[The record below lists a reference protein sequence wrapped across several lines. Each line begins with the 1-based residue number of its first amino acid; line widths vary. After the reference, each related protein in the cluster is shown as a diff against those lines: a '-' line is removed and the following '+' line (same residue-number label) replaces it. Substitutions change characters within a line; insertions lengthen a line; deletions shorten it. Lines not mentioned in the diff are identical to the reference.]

1 MKYKIFLDSVL
12 NPEDVVQQ
20 MSDSKY
26 ANKYKEEDW
35 IVARSYKDF
44 VNTVTP
50 RHVEGGVLDF
60 MSFGYDLLDE
70 IDKEKTSYDAAV
82 WLVAYAVDLKQS
94 FPNFDIHRK
103 NVKGWE
109 KMNNYIKNF
118 HYEYYG

>member
-44 VNTVTP
+44 VNTVTK